1 MSKHSGAEDAA
12 AGLHVALRVEAD
24 GVRVGWRL
32 FGLTFH
38 EGDVLAHLPLTI
50 AGAPTIELED
60 DAVTAADDTGALPL
74 VNALG
79 EDADGEP
86 ERRWRAGRATHGTVE
101 VSYLARPIAE
111 EPQPAPTARAP
122 PRGHGAL
129 RSPQV
134 LPA

>member
-1 MSKHSGAEDAA
+1 MAEHSGAEDAET
-12 AGLHVALRVEAD
+12 GLHVTLRVEPE

-32 FGLTFH
+32 SGVTFH

-79 EDADGEP
+79 EDVDGEP
-86 ERRWRAGRATHGTVE
+86 ERRWRVGRTTHGTVE
-101 VSYLARPIAE
+101 VSYLA
-111 EPQPAPTARAP
+111 
-122 PRGHGAL
+122 
-129 RSPQV
+129 
-134 LPA
+134 